1 LNLKYLGDALDHW
14 KGSLFEYLA
23 NAGVLREFAVD
34 PMASDLPE
42 WTEADYSLFARLL
55 RVDESRIIRH
65 HVTLRDR
72 PRYFAEIT
80 HTGDLFL
87 DPDTGIATGRVTK
100 RHISPLEVAS
110 LLEKP
115 KDRLLVI
122 YQHNARGMKT
132 SARVDECLA
141 GLGKGVGRIRWCSY
155 ESGTVAMLFLS
166 KKVDRTRKVEEAL
179 KALLGRHA
187 DQRVRGEVCG
197 A

>member
-1 LNLKYLGDALDHW
+1 MNLKYLGDALDHW

-23 NAGVLREFAVD
+23 KEGVLREFAVD
-34 PMASDLPE
+34 PMASDLLP
-42 WTEADYSLFARLL
+42 WTEVDYSLFARLL
-55 RVDESRIIRH
+55 RIDKFRIIRH

-122 YQHNARGMKT
+122 YQHNARGMKM

-141 GLGKGVGRIRWCSY
+141 RLMRETDGFGWCSY

-166 KKVDRTRKVEEAL
+166 QKADRASEVEAAF
-179 KALLGRHA
+179 KTYLGRHA
-187 DQRVRGEVCG
+187 AQRVRGGMCK